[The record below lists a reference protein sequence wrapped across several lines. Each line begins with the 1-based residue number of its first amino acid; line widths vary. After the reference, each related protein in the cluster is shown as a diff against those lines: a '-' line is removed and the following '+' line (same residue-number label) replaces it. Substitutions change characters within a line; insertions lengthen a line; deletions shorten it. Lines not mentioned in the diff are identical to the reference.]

1 MGFRLDISASD
12 AINRIFAQ
20 SNCVEP
26 VAVLS
31 MRTQV
36 FNSSNELRSAL
47 GSDDKQKIRDAAE
60 QEWSQSSVKA
70 RFVLDVFAY
79 EKAEINSTD
88 VVLIDGI
95 AFELPQSLNVLLQ
108 DACLYFENGFL
119 LRSRDGTKIDLPVP
133 R

>member
-1 MGFRLDISASD
+1 
-12 AINRIFAQ
+12 
-20 SNCVEP
+20 
-26 VAVLS
+26 